1 MSPSSIVDITISNLS
16 KETFNYIL
24 VDIITAIVNLHFNT
38 DYLPEEFSIIYISKM
53 EMSEIWMLTTWC
65 Y

>member
-24 VDIITAIVNLHFNT
+24 VDIITAIVNIHFNA
-38 DYLPEEFSIIYISKM
+38 DYLPEEFSVIYI
-53 EMSEIWMLTTWC
+53 
-65 Y
+65 